1 MKVLLTQNMD
11 RNINKES
18 SRMAEET
25 FVLLMEKKVK
35 WYMVYTL

>member
-25 FVLLMEKKVK
+25 LVLLMEKKVK